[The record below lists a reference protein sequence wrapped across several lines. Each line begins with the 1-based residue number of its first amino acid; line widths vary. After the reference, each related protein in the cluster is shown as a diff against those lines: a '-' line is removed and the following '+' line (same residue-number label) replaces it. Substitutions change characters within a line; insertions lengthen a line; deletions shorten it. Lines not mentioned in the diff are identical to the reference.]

1 MTTSEILWEIFV
13 NYIESSLDAILLV
26 GLLTPIRTI
35 SKRSLFLGISLI
47 ECILITLCNFTNVA
61 SNVTQLA
68 ACILST
74 FICLFLFREN
84 ISKKIFTA
92 VLPSCISILA
102 DQFTFSLAYYLFPS
116 NISSLI
122 LNGSHRMYATVTYLI
137 VYFVFVLLF
146 IVLFRA
152 DLSLPPALS
161 AVLYGLIILGIY
173 CTNEILDIM
182 LSFDQL
188 SISSGLKRR
197 FHLLTTCFLIVFFSL
212 IILIRLIGYIHR
224 KNEKLQQQFH
234 DEQINRTRLDLAAQ
248 SLQSLRTWRHDYKN
262 HLITLTSYA
271 RKKKYADL
279 LQYLTVLQ
287 EQLPEQFDLITTGNE
302 VVDAILTSKAAT
314 IHQHHISFDH
324 SILWSACCLSD
335 PEITSLLGNLLDNA
349 IEACTKP
356 TASDARDPF
365 IHLTIKPVRSMLS
378 IYIENSSDGIYN
390 INTEQQ
396 LETTKPD
403 APAHGNGLS
412 QIQRIVQKRNG
423 FIEILPKDHF
433 FAIRIMIPMA

>member
-1 MTTSEILWEIFV
+1 M
-13 NYIESSLDAILLV
+13 
-26 GLLTPIRTI
+26 
-35 SKRSLFLGISLI
+35 
-47 ECILITLCNFTNVA
+47 
-61 SNVTQLA
+61 
-68 ACILST
+68 
-74 FICLFLFREN
+74 
-84 ISKKIFTA
+84 
-92 VLPSCISILA
+92 
-102 DQFTFSLAYYLFPS
+102 
-116 NISSLI
+116 
-122 LNGSHRMYATVTYLI
+122 HATVTYLI

-234 DEQINRTRLDLAAQ
+234 DEQINHTRLELAAQ

-279 LQYLTVLQ
+279 LQYHR
-287 EQLPEQFDLITTGNE
+287 TT
-302 VVDAILTSKAAT
+302 ILNIYHAQKLDSVNIYMTNGIIYS
-314 IHQHHISFDH
+314 ISQQY
-324 SILWSACCLSD
+324 LA
-335 PEITSLLGNLLDNA
+335 N
-349 IEACTKP
+349 
-356 TASDARDPF
+356 
-365 IHLTIKPVRSMLS
+365 VRHAFMEFL
-378 IYIENSSDGIYN
+378 
-390 INTEQQ
+390 
-396 LETTKPD
+396 
-403 APAHGNGLS
+403 
-412 QIQRIVQKRNG
+412 
-423 FIEILPKDHF
+423 
-433 FAIRIMIPMA
+433 M